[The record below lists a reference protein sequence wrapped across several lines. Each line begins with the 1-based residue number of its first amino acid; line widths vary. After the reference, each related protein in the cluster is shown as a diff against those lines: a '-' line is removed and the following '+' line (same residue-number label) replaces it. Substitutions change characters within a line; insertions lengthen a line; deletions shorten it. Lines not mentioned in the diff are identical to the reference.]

1 MMLQMSSA
9 KKQHVECAE
18 SKPDFVFLFKTEE
31 SVYRL
36 ITSRLVE
43 LNETVDQFRNNRL
56 VKMT

>member
-1 MMLQMSSA
+1 MSSA

-18 SKPDFVFLFKTEE
+18 SKLDFVFLFKTEE